1 MTRKTRSDG
10 EGSIYPREDGKWVAS
25 ISMGKD
31 HTGKRMRKT
40 RIASSKKQA
49 SIKLRELQEM
59 ARNNTIVVDDTITIS
74 GFSDLWIETILP
86 SQVDRSTVQTYR
98 YALQRW
104 VLPHIGHFRLVA
116 FTSQDFAHLQQ
127 TLLASG
133 LSSATVRHARRTLSA
148 CLNQAVRMGNLRVN
162 PVSAIP
168 QTRSQGPGATKT
180 KRLSQHEAQHMLTL
194 LQNEDP
200 MLDGFVCFALLR
212 GLRRGEVLGLKW
224 TDIDDDIVHIQRSLC
239 EESVKA
245 KDGSS
250 VSQLRAKPP
259 KTKTSIR
266 DVTLNS
272 RIHSALK
279 RIRARQASD
288 KLRNGPDWI
297 NEGYIFTTDLGEPFW
312 PSNMYAR
319 FKRFLKKH
327 DLPDMSVHDLRKS
340 FANLSMEGD
349 ARLEQVSEALGHASV
364 ETTKSIY
371 IGSVPKLAERAFD
384 AFDTLIEKPR
394 TIPLRATGENK

>member
-31 HTGKRMRKT
+31 HTGKRLRKT

-49 SIKLRELQEM
+49 SIKLRELQDM
-59 ARNNTIVVDDTITIS
+59 AHNNTLVVDDTITIS
-74 GFSDLWIETILP
+74 GFSDLWIQTILP
-86 SQVDRSTVQTYR
+86 SQVKPSTVQTYR

-104 VLPHIGHFRLVA
+104 VLPYIGHLRLIE
-116 FTSQDFAHLQQ
+116 FTSQHYAQMQQ
-127 TLLASG
+127 TLLTSG
-133 LSSATVRHARRTLSA
+133 LSPATVRHARRPLSA
-148 CLNQAVRMGNLRVN
+148 CLNQAVRMGNLKVN

-168 QTRSQGPGATKT
+168 QPRLPSVGAVKTR
-180 KRLSQHEAQHMLTL
+180 RLSQSEALHMLTL
-194 LQNEDP
+194 LKEEDP
-200 MLDGFVCFALLR
+200 MLDGFICFALLR

-224 TDIDDDIVHIQRSLC
+224 DDIDGDIIHICRSLS

-250 VSQLRAKPP
+250 VSRLQAKPP

-266 DVTLNS
+266 DITIND
-272 RIHSALK
+272 RTWTTLK
-279 RIRARQASD
+279 RIRAKQAAN
-288 KLRNGPDWI
+288 KLRNGLDWI
-297 NEGYIFTTDLGEPFW
+297 DTGYIFTTDLGEPFW
-312 PSNMYAR
+312 PSNMYVR

-384 AFDTLIEKPR
+384 AFDNLIEQPT
-394 TIPLRATGENK
+394 TIPLRAIGESE